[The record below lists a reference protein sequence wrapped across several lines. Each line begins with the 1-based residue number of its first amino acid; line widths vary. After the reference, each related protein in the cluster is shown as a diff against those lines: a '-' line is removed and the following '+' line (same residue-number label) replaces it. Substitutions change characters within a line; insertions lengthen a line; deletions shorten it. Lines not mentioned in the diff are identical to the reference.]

1 MLFHVSEAGL
11 TAALISSIRYQRY
24 WRICGRKQGKCK
36 PQ

>member
-1 MLFHVSEAGL
+1 MFLHVSEAGL

-24 WRICGRKQGKCK
+24 WRPVVENKGKCK